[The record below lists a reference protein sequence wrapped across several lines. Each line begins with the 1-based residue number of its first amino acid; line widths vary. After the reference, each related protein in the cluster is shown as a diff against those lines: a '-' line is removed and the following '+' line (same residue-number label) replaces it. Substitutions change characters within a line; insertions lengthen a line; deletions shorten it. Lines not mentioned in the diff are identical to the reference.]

1 MISNN
6 EVNRRNVFTGK
17 NTLFLKSNNSILK
30 REEYN
35 YQHNIIIRCVTRN
48 FSGQGRF
55 LKIRSLR
62 WKNNL
67 QHTRER
73 PLIEKFQRFFF
84 LDTFMMN
91 IPWPLFS
98 KTRKLFASE
107 NTTGETSTLR
117 QLVSFYSESQENKY
131 TSSRPFS
138 EIFFFSS

>member
-17 NTLFLKSNNSILK
+17 NALFLKSNNSILK
-30 REEYN
+30 REGYN
-35 YQHNIIIRCVTRN
+35 YQHNIVIRCVTRN

-91 IPWPLFS
+91 IAWPLFS
-98 KTRKLFASE
+98 KTRKLFTSE

-131 TSSRPFS
+131 TSSPPFS